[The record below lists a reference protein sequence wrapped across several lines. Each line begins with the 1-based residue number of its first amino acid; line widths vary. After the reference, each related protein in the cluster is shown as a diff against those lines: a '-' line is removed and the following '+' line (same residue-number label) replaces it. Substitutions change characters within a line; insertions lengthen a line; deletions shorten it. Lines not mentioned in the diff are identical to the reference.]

1 MMIRCPHCKKQLKG
15 PVELRGKK
23 VRCKACA
30 KVFMVEATAPLQ
42 GSSGVGRQ
50 ARSVRAEGSEDAP
63 RPTPHAEQMYQMT
76 EAIQGVPRCPQCAAQ
91 MESEEAVICLNCG
104 YNQMTGQRINVVKT
118 YSTTATDILLWR
130 LPGMI
135 CAVLT
140 VAMLAFVGYLWIG
153 LERTDAE
160 HKDVWWVFPSQIW
173 GSVLAAFI
181 GWAAG
186 KFALKRLVTENM
198 PPEKL
203 KF

>member
-1 MMIRCPHCKKQLKG
+1 MPALMMIRCPHCKKQLKG
-15 PVELRGKK
+15 PIELQGKK

-30 KVFMVEATAPLQ
+30 KVFVVQGTAPLPLSQ
-42 GSSGVGRQ
+42 AGSKGKEAGP
-50 ARSVRAEGSEDAP
+50 A
-63 RPTPHAEQMYQMT
+63 QMYQMT
-76 EAIQGVPRCPQCAAQ
+76 EAIRGVPRCPQCAAEL
-91 MESEEAVICLNCG
+91 ESEEAIICLNCG

-140 VAMLAFVGYLWIG
+140 LAMLAFVGYLWIG
-153 LERTDAE
+153 LRGYEAGQE
-160 HKDVWWVFPSQIW
+160 PGWLFPSQVW

-181 GWAAG
+181 GWSCG
-186 KFALKRLVTENM
+186 KFAVKRIITDSM

-203 KF
+203 RF